1 MQKNYTWDLILK
13 ELKIEIKECP
23 RDETIDYILPIAC
36 PITSFA
42 IFKITG
48 NDRYSFLQ
56 NQLTN
61 NLVEEKICQ
70 LSAWCNPRGKVIA
83 NFIIINTG
91 KYYLLLFKKN
101 LKDYL
106 YKKLNLYILRSDV
119 IIEDV
124 TSLYLQLGLSNIDK
138 LDLCYPTKSLKEGEI
153 EFIDKNYITRLPDY
167 SGRYLIV
174 AEVESIKDVIH
185 KLKDSINF
193 AGYLNWEKQD
203 ILLKI
208 PWIDFE
214 NKEKFLPQMIN
225 LDKLNA
231 ISFKKGC
238 YSGQEVI
245 AKVHYRG
252 KIKRNMMLISSKNE
266 LYPGCYLYSESTEKK
281 VGDILNSS
289 SEKSDN
295 NFFGLAII
303 ESGKLNDD
311 LFLDTHAKHKIN
323 IIK

>member
-1 MQKNYTWDLILK
+1 MSENKTWDLILK
-13 ELKIEIKECP
+13 EEQIEIKKYP
-23 RDETIDYILPIAC
+23 RSENPIAC
-36 PITSFA
+36 AISSFS
-42 IFKITG
+42 IFKISG
-48 NDRYSFLQ
+48 NDRCSFLQ

-61 NLVEEKICQ
+61 NLTEEKICQ
-70 LSAWCNPRGKVIA
+70 LSAWCNPKGKVIA
-83 NFIIINTG
+83 NFIIMNTG
-91 KYYLLLFKKN
+91 KYYLLFFRNN

-138 LDLCYPTKSLKEGEI
+138 LNLYYPTKSLKEGEI
-153 EFIDKNYITRLPDY
+153 EFIDKNYIARLPDH
-167 SGRYLIV
+167 SGRYLMV
-174 AEVESIKDVIH
+174 AEVESIKDVIR

-214 NKEKFLPQMIN
+214 NKEKYLPQMIN

-266 LYPGCYLYSESTEKK
+266 LHPGCYLYSESTEKK

-289 SEKSDN
+289 SEKFDN

-303 ESGKLNDD
+303 ESEKLNDN
-311 LFLDTHAKHKIN
+311 LFVDTNTRHKIN
-323 IIK
+323 IVE

>member
-1 MQKNYTWDLILK
+1 MSEKKTWDLILK
-13 ELKIEIKECP
+13 EEKIEIKKYP
-23 RDETIDYILPIAC
+23 RSDSPIAC
-36 PITSFA
+36 PISSFA
-42 IFKITG
+42 VFKISG

-56 NQLTN
+56 NQFTN
-61 NLVEEKICQ
+61 NLTKEKICQ
-70 LSAWCNPRGKVIA
+70 LSAWCNPKGKVIA
-83 NFIIINTG
+83 NFIIINTS
-91 KYYLLLFKKN
+91 KCYLLFFKKN

-106 YKKLNLYILRSDV
+106 YKKLNLYILRSNV
-119 IIEDV
+119 TIEDI
-124 TSLYLQLGLSNIDK
+124 TSLYFQLGLSNIDK
-138 LDLCYPTKSLKEGEI
+138 LDPYYPTLSLKDGEV
-153 EFIDKNYITRLPDY
+153 EFIDKSYITKLPDY

-174 AEVESIKDVIH
+174 AEIESIEGVIR

-193 AGYLNWEKQD
+193 VDYLNWEKQD

-214 NKEKFLPQMIN
+214 NKEKYLPQMIN

-238 YSGQEVI
+238 YSGQEII

-266 LYPGCYLYSESTEKK
+266 LYPGCYLYAENSEKK

-289 SEKSDN
+289 AEKSDN
-295 NFFGLAII
+295 NFFGLAVI
-303 ESGKLNDD
+303 ESEKLNHN
-311 LFLDTHAKHKIN
+311 LFVDTHTRHNIN
-323 IIK
+323 IIE

>member
-1 MQKNYTWDLILK
+1 MSENKTWDLILK
-13 ELKIEIKECP
+13 EEQIEIKKYP
-23 RDETIDYILPIAC
+23 RSENPIAC
-36 PITSFA
+36 AISSFS
-42 IFKITG
+42 IFKISG
-48 NDRYSFLQ
+48 NDRCSFLQ

-61 NLVEEKICQ
+61 NLTEEKICQ
-70 LSAWCNPRGKVIA
+70 LSSWCNPKGKVIA
-83 NFIIINTG
+83 NFIIMNIG
-91 KYYLLLFKKN
+91 KYYLLFFRN
-101 LKDYL
+101 DLKDYL

-124 TSLYLQLGLSNIDK
+124 TSLYFQLGLSNIDK

-153 EFIDKNYITRLPDY
+153 EFIDKSYITRLPDY

-174 AEVESIKDVIH
+174 AEVEPIKDVIR
-185 KLKDSINF
+185 KLKDRINF
-193 AGYLNWEKQD
+193 TDYLNWEKQD

-208 PWIDFE
+208 PWIDFKS
-214 NKEKFLPQMIN
+214 KEKYLPQMIN

-266 LYPGCYLYSESTEKK
+266 LHPGCYLYSESTEKK

-289 SEKSDN
+289 SEKFDD

-303 ESGKLNDD
+303 ESEKLNDN
-311 LFLDTHAKHKIN
+311 LFVDKNTRHKIN
-323 IIK
+323 IVE